1 MIGAI
6 FGALVRVAV
15 HAIPTLLGFGTLMGT
30 DRLMKWASHEQVGPW
45 VITGMNAL
53 QRAHLI
59 DVANEILGR
68 EHSQE
73 RELAFMNHKMQIIAT
88 CARGRFGYILFD
100 PSNPYHLEKLSR
112 YPHQLLEKAF
122 VTACK
127 LSGLEYLT
135 PEPDEPGQ
143 GETKPAQEQSVD
155 LRVQL
160 EQEDDGLDLPE
171 DDEAVKQNP

>member
-1 MIGAI
+1 MIAAI
-6 FGALVRVAV
+6 LGTLVRVVV
-15 HAIPTLLGFGTLMGT
+15 HAIPTLLGFGTFMGT

-53 QRAHLI
+53 QRSQLI

-68 EHSQE
+68 DHSQE

-88 CARGRFGYILFD
+88 CVRGRFGYILFD
-100 PSNPYHLEKLSR
+100 PANPYHLEKLSR
-112 YPHQLLEKAF
+112 YPNELLEKVF

-135 PEPDEPGQ
+135 PTMDELAP
-143 GETKPAQEQSVD
+143 GETKLTQEENAD
-155 LRVQL
+155 LNGHLV
-160 EQEDDGLDLPE
+160 QEDDGLDWPE
-171 DDEAVKQNP
+171 DDEAANPNP